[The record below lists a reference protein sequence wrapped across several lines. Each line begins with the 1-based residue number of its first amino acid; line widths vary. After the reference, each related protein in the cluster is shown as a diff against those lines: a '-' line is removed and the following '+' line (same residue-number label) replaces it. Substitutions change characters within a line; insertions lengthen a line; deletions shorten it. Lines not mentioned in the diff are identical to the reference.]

1 MTNYVAAASVLEELM
16 LLLLEKGA
24 DVPKQVA
31 EELRSGRS
39 YAGMSKQVGGD
50 CELETKTLIAFQN
63 VEMNLLS
70 QAEIT
75 FGREIADSWQIKLNQ
90 AKESAPVAAKPSLRY
105 ITGVPKGSY
114 QIRVQTEY
122 LETADNLEEM
132 LAGYK
137 LKTIPQEDDFVMIYG
152 EKENVMNFLKEIRQI
167 TIETLNRDS

>member
-1 MTNYVAAASVLEELM
+1 MEELM

-24 DVPKQVA
+24 DVPEQVA

-39 YAGMSKQVGGD
+39 YAGMGTRVGAD
-50 CELETKTLIAFQN
+50 ADIETKAMIAFQN

-70 QAEIT
+70 QAEII
-75 FGREIADSWQIKLNQ
+75 FDRETADSWQIKLNQ
-90 AKESAPVAAKPSLRY
+90 AKESPPVAAKTTSRY

-122 LETADNLEEM
+122 LDTAENLDEM

-137 LKTIPQEDDFVMIYG
+137 LKTIPQDDDFVMIYG

-167 TIETLNRDS
+167 TIEALNKGT